1 MFFYHSNKDRWNI
14 WLLVAGIVAAIIF
27 FMNFTDAYSY
37 EIKKFESPD
46 YSFIKEASYNP
57 ETKKMVIKMN
67 DKQGNSKYYKYK
79 NVSSKRFDN
88 FSKSSSKGKYFNKK
102 IRGKYDYERIK

>member
-57 ETKKMVIKMN
+57 ETKKN
-67 DKQGNSKYYKYK
+67 GYK
-79 NVSSKRFDN
+79 N
-88 FSKSSSKGKYFNKK
+88 
-102 IRGKYDYERIK
+102 E